1 MPVKLKYNSG
11 EKIVT
16 PKSGAYLGVACL
28 TAIAAVGSM
37 FELSSGDPDWGTAP
51 TAIILALSIPAGI
64 LSFIAAVKD
73 ARANMQ

>member
-1 MPVKLKYNSG
+1 M
-11 EKIVT
+11 T
-16 PKSGAYLGVACL
+16 PKSGALLGIACL

-51 TAIILALSIPAGI
+51 TATILALSIPVGI
-64 LSFIAAVKD
+64 WSFMAAVKD

>member
-1 MPVKLKYNSG
+1 M
-11 EKIVT
+11 T
-16 PKSGAYLGVACL
+16 PKSGAFLGVACL